1 MRDACVHHGRFSGAA
16 EGYVLMKLR
25 DDGPKAKKELDLTG
39 LINIVFL
46 ILIFFVV
53 AGTLR
58 PFTERDIELVK
69 TQPDKAG
76 LQAPARVVA
85 RQDGTLVLGGREIA
99 LDQLEELLSGT
110 TETEK
115 AEVFVIVSDARLP
128 AKQLLAVARRVRAAG
143 YLNISL
149 LTEKE
154 RPSE

>member
-1 MRDACVHHGRFSGAA
+1 
-16 EGYVLMKLR
+16 MKLR
-25 DDGPKAKKELDLTG
+25 DHRATKAKELDLTG

-46 ILIFFVV
+46 ILIFFIV

-58 PFTERDIELVK
+58 PFAERDIELVK
-69 TQPDKAG
+69 TQPDTAG
-76 LQAPARVVA
+76 VQAPARVVV

-99 LDQLEELLSGT
+99 LDQLEELLSGA

-128 AKQLLAVARRVRAAG
+128 AKQLLAVVRRVRAAG
-143 YLNISL
+143 QLNISL

-154 RPSE
+154 GPSE